1 MIQASYGEPK
11 KLSCLQSCFLQFEYK
26 PQIVDTIRTIPDRF
40 YNAKDKIW
48 EVPTDSIPVLKQALV
63 GEKWKF
69 TGRAATRKSM
79 LDKTPKFHYEP
90 PKEMKT
96 EMYNFQKEDFNI
108 LMNHDKYLVL
118 SEIGTGKSITTI
130 SVALKR
136 KEVNK
141 IKRCLVIACVASLKF
156 NWVNEIQEHSNATV
170 KVLGGDKSSIS
181 SQDKLNHLNNLDD
194 TFFIVTNIETLR
206 NKEILEKLK
215 KLIRSGEIEMLIC
228 DEAHKSSNPSSQQGK
243 GLLAICKYLK
253 YIYLLSGTPLTN
265 SPVNAY
271 LPLKCVN
278 GEKTNFTQYRGRYC
292 VYGGFGGYQ
301 IVGYRNLKELQIK
314 IDLLSIRRLKKDVME
329 LPPQIFIDEVL
340 EMGNDQR
347 RVYEN
352 VKKAIL
358 ADLNPDMLALD
369 PMTVMLRARQATAF
383 TSIVSP
389 TVDES
394 VKLERLKELV
404 EEADSKVVVFSNWT
418 TVTNILEKHFDNYAI
433 VTGNVKDREAQIKK
447 FKEDDNCKVI
457 IGTIGALGTGF
468 TLTEATT
475 AIFFDQPWNFASFT
489 QAAGRIY
496 RIGTKGS
503 VNIISLIC
511 KNTIDEFVSRTIK
524 KKRMLG
530 DAIIDKRFSVQ
541 DEKILSFMMDGI
553 GDFYS

>member
-26 PQIVDTIRTIPDRF
+26 PQIVDAIRTIPDRF
-40 YNAKDKIW
+40 YSVKDKIW

-108 LMNHDKYLVL
+108 LMNHDKYLL
-118 SEIGTGKSITTI
+118 LNSQGLGKSLEMIA
-130 SVALKR
+130 VALKR

-215 KLIRSGEIEMLIC
+215 KLIRKGEIDMVVV
-228 DEAHKSSNPSSQQGK
+228 DECHRSSNPSSQQGK
-243 GLLAICKYLK
+243 GLLAICKYLD

-265 SPVNAY
+265 SPLNAY
-271 LPLKCVN
+271 LPLKCIG
-278 GEKTNFTQYRGRYC
+278 GERTNYTQFKNRY
-292 VYGGFGGYQ
+292 VVWGGFSNYQ
-301 IVGYRNLKELQIK
+301 IIGYRNLKELQIK
-314 IDLLSIRRLKKDVME
+314 LDLVSIRKTKEDVLE
-329 LPPQIFIDEVL
+329 LPPKIYIEEML
-340 EMGNDQR
+340 EMGNNQR

-475 AIFFDQPWNFASFT
+475 AIFFDQPWNYSNFEQCAD
-489 QAAGRIY
+489 RIY
-496 RIGTKGS
+496 RIGTKDS

-511 KNTIDEFVSRTIK
+511 KNTIDEFVNRTIK
-524 KKRMLG
+524 KKRMMG
-530 DAIIDKRFSVQ
+530 DAIIDRQFSVQ